1 MQANRSARFEDQD
14 SDFCALRPKF
24 NAGEWREVTPN
35 FHFLK
40 VRSCQMQEA
49 KNTKRALV
57 RIGFDGSVHKWYR
70 ATNAKERFE
79 NELRVLQY
87 LERKACPF
95 VPRILDYDVE
105 ELKIVTSNCGSRVE
119 QMSDQK
125 LKKIFA
131 ELETYGVRHDDA
143 FLRNI
148 TYRTSDGRFC
158 VIDFEFATILDSSP
172 EIERR
177 PLDSEEKVAS
187 PAPETASLFHWS
199 GISDRGRFRPN
210 NEDAF
215 VSVAFN
221 SADFYYLGNEGEAC
235 TADMDFVFAVSDGMG
250 GERSGEFASRFT
262 IDNITKLLPRRFRLS
277 TSDRRSGIEACL
289 QELFLGIHMQLTSL
303 GRTYQHAHHMGATL
317 SLIWYADSW
326 LYYAHIGDGRIYHL
340 AKEGEFQQLTEDHTY
355 VGWLRRKGQ
364 LNERE
369 ARVHPRKNV
378 LTQALGAGNQT
389 ITPQIGALRCM
400 PGDTFVLC
408 TDGVVDGLWD
418 RRIRELICSPP
429 KSASNLPPA
438 NRLVK
443 TAVSESGRD
452 NATAVVLEVG

>member
-14 SDFCALRPKF
+14 SDFCAFRSRF
-24 NAGEWREVTPN
+24 NAGEWSQVTPN

-87 LERKACPF
+87 LERKSCPF

-177 PLDSEEKVAS
+177 PLDSEEK
-187 PAPETASLFHWS
+187 
-199 GISDRGRFRPN
+199 
-210 NEDAF
+210 
-215 VSVAFN
+215 
-221 SADFYYLGNEGEAC
+221 
-235 TADMDFVFAVSDGMG
+235 
-250 GERSGEFASRFT
+250 
-262 IDNITKLLPRRFRLS
+262 
-277 TSDRRSGIEACL
+277 
-289 QELFLGIHMQLTSL
+289 
-303 GRTYQHAHHMGATL
+303 L
-317 SLIWYADSW
+317 SLI
-326 LYYAHIGDGRIYHL
+326 HI
-340 AKEGEFQQLTEDHTY
+340 
-355 VGWLRRKGQ
+355 
-364 LNERE
+364 
-369 ARVHPRKNV
+369 
-378 LTQALGAGNQT
+378 
-389 ITPQIGALRCM
+389 
-400 PGDTFVLC
+400 
-408 TDGVVDGLWD
+408 
-418 RRIRELICSPP
+418 
-429 KSASNLPPA
+429 
-438 NRLVK
+438 
-443 TAVSESGRD
+443 
-452 NATAVVLEVG
+452 